1 MDRVILHIDMN
12 NFYASVECLYNPSLR
27 EKPLAVCGDPELR
40 HGIVLAKNESA
51 KKYGVKTGDALWQ
64 AQQKCPNIV
73 FVKPHHDRYL
83 HFSTMAR
90 EIYSE
95 YTDQVE
101 AFGLDENWLDVT
113 GSVNLFGSGKEIA
126 DALRQRVKDELGITA
141 SVGVSYNKIFAKLGS
156 DMKKPDATTE
166 IYSHNFKEIVWP
178 LPVSDLLYVGHQTA
192 SKLHSFGIF
201 TIGEL
206 AHTDAKYLYNILGKN
221 GAMIWNFANG
231 IDTSPVKNIDAKTL
245 IKSVGNST
253 TAPRDLICDNDVRI
267 IIYTLA
273 ESVATRLREY
283 GLLCRTVQ
291 IQIRDSNLISFER
304 QIKLDFPVCVSS
316 VIADVAYALFKDN
329 MSYPYSI
336 RSIGVRACDLV
347 ENANCQMSLLPES
360 IKTERLEELELT
372 VDSIRKKFGYSSV
385 QRGIMFSD
393 KELSDLNAKD
403 DHATYPVSHLR

>member
-1 MDRVILHIDMN
+1 
-12 NFYASVECLYNPSLR
+12 
-27 EKPLAVCGDPELR
+27 
-40 HGIVLAKNESA
+40 
-51 KKYGVKTGDALWQ
+51 
-64 AQQKCPNIV
+64 
-73 FVKPHHDRYL
+73 
-83 HFSTMAR
+83 
-90 EIYSE
+90 
-95 YTDQVE
+95 
-101 AFGLDENWLDVT
+101 
-113 GSVNLFGSGKEIA
+113 
-126 DALRQRVKDELGITA
+126 
-141 SVGVSYNKIFAKLGS
+141 
-156 DMKKPDATTE
+156 
-166 IYSHNFKEIVWP
+166 
-178 LPVSDLLYVGHQTA
+178 
-192 SKLHSFGIF
+192 KLHSFGIF